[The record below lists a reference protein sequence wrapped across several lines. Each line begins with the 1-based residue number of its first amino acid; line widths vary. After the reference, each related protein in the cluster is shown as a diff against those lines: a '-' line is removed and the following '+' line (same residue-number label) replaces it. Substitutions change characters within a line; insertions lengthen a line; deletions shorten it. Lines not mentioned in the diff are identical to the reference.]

1 MNKFEGY
8 AKMILAFFIYL
19 NNRVIDRLSCKSNNF
34 KIDFS

>member
-8 AKMILAFFIYL
+8 AKMILAFCIYL
-19 NNRVIDRLSCKSNNF
+19 KNRVIDRLSYKSNNF